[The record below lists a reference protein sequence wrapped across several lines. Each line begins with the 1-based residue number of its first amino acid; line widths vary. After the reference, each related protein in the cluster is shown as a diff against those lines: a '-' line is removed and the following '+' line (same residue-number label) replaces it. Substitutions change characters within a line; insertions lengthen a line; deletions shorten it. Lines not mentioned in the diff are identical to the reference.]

1 MTDAQRAD
9 IRVLISELAAFAQR
23 RETDIHLLNPKVA
36 RRVRA
41 RISELEL
48 MLAEDEGGEMGARG
62 FAQTIG
68 ESRALM
74 EDEPGPPVDGRIPPE
89 DSGPVRLRSS
99 PPEPEAVAES
109 GVRAALA
116 RRARAALDDD

>member
-1 MTDAQRAD
+1 MDDAQRAGL
-9 IRVLISELAAFAQR
+9 RVLITELSAFAHR

-48 MLAEDEGGEMGARG
+48 MLAEDEGGEMGARD

-74 EDEPGPPVDGRIPPE
+74 EDDEGPPVDGRIPPE

-99 PPEPEAVAES
+99 PPEAQVAET
-109 GVRAALA
+109 GPRAALA
-116 RRARAALDDD
+116 RRATAALDDD